1 MSGRQTLFK
10 YIVPSTI
17 SLVAQ
22 FLFTIVDGLFLG
34 RGVGTVALGA
44 VNIVFPFIMIFVALI
59 TLCSIGGMTNIAI
72 QIGEQDNEAVNN
84 IFMHALCLCVGIS
97 VVMGLM
103 AIILTNP
110 LSMMMGANEEFITM
124 SHDYLFW
131 YGLFFLPTGLFIFL
145 CDAVRND
152 AEPKLVS
159 TATLLST
166 IFNIF
171 ADWLF
176 IFPLNMGVKS
186 AAIASGLSQCLGVFV
201 LLTHFFKKHGILRI
215 CRFKLEKSIL
225 FEIFLRGIP
234 DCINNFVVPIS
245 TLALNIV
252 LSNYIGSIG
261 VNAYALM
268 TYVIGIISSVTTGV
282 ATGLQPLFGRSY
294 GAGSREELN
303 YYLKWGIIVSFV
315 NTVAFSCIISI
326 FSSNIYSIFAV
337 NGDVLALA
345 VYATPIIS
353 IGFVFQ
359 SYTIVTV
366 SYLNSTKRTGRAII
380 VHVLRGFVVNV
391 VAIFTIPI
399 LFGAEAIW
407 WFSAIKEGIIFIITL
422 IIHINAD
429 RKLVI

>member
-1 MSGRQTLFK
+1 MS
-10 YIVPSTI
+10 
-17 SLVAQ
+17 
-22 FLFTIVDGLFLG
+22 
-34 RGVGTVALGA
+34 
-44 VNIVFPFIMIFVALI
+44 
-59 TLCSIGGMTNIAI
+59 GMTNIAI
-72 QIGEQDNEAVNN
+72 QIGEQDNEAANN

-124 SHDYLFW
+124 AHDYLFW

-145 CDAVRND
+145 CGAVRND

-186 AAIASGLSQCLGVFV
+186 AAIASGLSQCIGVFV

-391 VAIFTIPI
+391 GAIFTIPI

-407 WFSAIKEGIIFIITL
+407 WFSAIKEGIILIITL